1 MVKIANV
8 AFLCLGVEE
17 PCTETTVTVGEISGD
32 LTFREPMVSLQ
43 QVLRDYLFN
52 FYPLFFFAPLSPSR
66 DRRWFWQVIKWQE
79 KTVRKATAQCEKY
92 NKTQGKR
99 YLNIFE

>member
-8 AFLCLGVEE
+8 AFLRFGVEE

-52 FYPLFFFAPLSPSR
+52 FYPFFFLPLSVLPGIEGGS
-66 DRRWFWQVIKWQE
+66 
-79 KTVRKATAQCEKY
+79 
-92 NKTQGKR
+92 GK
-99 YLNIFE
+99 